1 MSLIAAKKISVK
13 EFSEMDLDENFYY
26 ELINGNIVKKQAPKP
41 SHQSASMELGTL
53 LNVFIKEKQLGKLF
67 ASPIDVFFDDYNN
80 TQPDLLF
87 IKKERSF
94 IVTNNG
100 IEGAPDLIIEIL
112 SPSTQSIDKREKF
125 KLYQQFGV
133 QEYWIVDPNNKSI
146 DVFSLENNR
155 YENLFVATDNE
166 IIQSQVLEGF
176 SLDVSQIFV

>member
-1 MSLIAAKKISVK
+1 MSVIAAKKISVK

-41 SHQSASMELGTL
+41 LHQRASMRLSKL
-53 LNVFIKEKQLGKLF
+53 LSNFVDEKQIGEMF

-94 IVTNNG
+94 IVTNNDV
-100 IEGAPDLIIEIL
+100 EGAPDLIIEIL
-112 SPSTQSIDKREKF
+112 SPSTQRTDKREKY
-125 KLYQQFGV
+125 KLYQEFGV

-166 IIQSQVLEGF
+166 TIQSQVLEGF
-176 SLDVSQIFV
+176 SLEVSQIFI

>member
-1 MSLIAAKKISVK
+1 MRLSKLLS
-13 EFSEMDLDENFYY
+13 NF
-26 ELINGNIVKKQAPKP
+26 VD
-41 SHQSASMELGTL
+41 
-53 LNVFIKEKQLGKLF
+53 EKQIGEMF

-94 IVTNNG
+94 IVTNNDV
-100 IEGAPDLIIEIL
+100 EGAPDLIIEIL
-112 SPSTQSIDKREKF
+112 SPSTQRTDKREKY
-125 KLYQQFGV
+125 KLYQEFGV

-166 IIQSQVLEGF
+166 TIQSQVLEGF
-176 SLDVSQIFV
+176 SLEVSQIFI